1 MNSTQ
6 TYGKA
11 FWLLCL
17 NSFFFFL
24 SFSLLLGELPNY
36 LTQLGGQGLKGW
48 IIGLFTISALFGRLY
63 SGRWSDKF
71 GRKPMILI
79 GCIAA
84 AFSGLGYILFVSVAG
99 FLAIRFFHGFS
110 TGFGPT
116 GTTAMLSDIIPEHK
130 RGEAMGVLG
139 FCIQIGMAMGPYLGT
154 EIALEWGM
162 NRLFN
167 LSTLMAL
174 VSLALIFTLPETLP
188 AKRKFEGR
196 DLLIYLKAIYE
207 PQVLY
212 PMLVMLFS
220 VVLYGAIVTVLPD
233 VCMHMGFQNKS
244 SFMLAVTLSSMA
256 VRIFAGKWSDRYG
269 RIPIVFLGLLLQ
281 LIATIFLV
289 NIQTTSE
296 VIIASSIY
304 GMGTG
309 ILSPVLFAWAVDQSD
324 PQHRGRA
331 LSSLYIAMEAG
342 IGAGAVFGAQ
352 LFENS
357 NSNISLVFGMTAISI
372 FLGLLVAW
380 LAWRKKRHELG

>member
-24 SFSLLLGELPNY
+24 SFSLLLGELPQY
-36 LTQLGGQGLKGW
+36 LTLLGGAEYKGW
-48 IIGLFTISALFGRLY
+48 IIGLFTISALIGRLY

-84 AFSGLGYILFVSVAG
+84 AFSGLGYVLFVSIAG
-99 FLAIRFFHGFS
+99 FLAVRFFHGFS

-116 GTTAMLSDIIPEHK
+116 GTTAMLSDIIPENK

-139 FCIQIGMAMGPYLGT
+139 FCIQIGMALGPYLGT
-154 EIALEWGM
+154 EIAQKMGM
-162 NRLFN
+162 NSLFN
-167 LSTLMAL
+167 LSTLMAF

-188 AKRKFEGR
+188 AKRKFEPR
-196 DLLIYLKAIYE
+196 DLVIYLKAIYE
-207 PQVLY
+207 PQVIF

-220 VVLYGAIVTVLPD
+220 VILYGAIVTVLPD
-233 VCMHMGFQNKS
+233 VCMQLGFDNKS
-244 SFMLAVTLSSMA
+244 SFMLAVTLASMV
-256 VRIFAGKWSDRYG
+256 VRIFAGKWSDRWG
-269 RIPIVFLGLLLQ
+269 RIPIVFLGLGLQ
-281 LIATIFLV
+281 LVSTLFLL
-289 NIQTTSE
+289 NIQNQTD
-296 VIIASSIY
+296 VLVASAIY

-342 IGAGAVFGAQ
+342 IGTGAIVAAQ
-352 LFENS
+352 LFKNS
-357 NSNISLVFGMTAISI
+357 SSNVSLVFGMTSISI
-372 FLGLLVAW
+372 FLGLFFALVAW
-380 LAWRKKRHELG
+380 KKKRNGIA

>member
-24 SFSLLLGELPNY
+24 SFSLLIGELPNY
-36 LTQLGGQGLKGW
+36 LTLLGGQDYKGW
-48 IIGLFTISALFGRLY
+48 IIGIFTVSALIGRLY

-84 AFSGLGYILFVSVAG
+84 AFSGLGYVLFVSVAG
-99 FLAIRFFHGFS
+99 FLAVRFFHGFS
-110 TGFGPT
+110 TGFAPT
-116 GTTAMLSDIIPEHK
+116 GTTAMLSDIIPENK

-139 FCIQIGMAMGPYLGT
+139 FCIQIGMALGPYLGT

-167 LSTLMAL
+167 LSTVMAL
-174 VSLALIFTLPETLP
+174 ISLGLIFTLPETLP

-196 DLLIYLKAIYE
+196 DLVIYFKAIYE
-207 PQVLY
+207 PQVIF

-220 VVLYGAIVTVLPD
+220 VVLFGAIVTVLPD
-233 VCMHMGFQNKS
+233 VCTEMGFKNKS
-244 SFMLAVTLSSMA
+244 SFMLSVTLASMT
-256 VRIFAGKWSDRYG
+256 VRIFAGKWSDRWG
-269 RIPIVFLGLLLQ
+269 RIPIVFLGLILQ
-281 LIATIFLV
+281 LIATIFLMKLSSP
-289 NIQTTSE
+289 SE
-296 VIIASSIY
+296 VIVASAIY

-309 ILSPVLFAWAVDQSD
+309 ILSPVLFAWAVDLSD

-357 NSNISLVFGMTAISI
+357 SSNISLVFGMTSISI
-372 FLGLLVAW
+372 FLGLLTVGF
-380 LAWRKKRHELG
+380 AWRKK

>member
-24 SFSLLLGELPNY
+24 SFSLLLGELPQY
-36 LTQLGGQGLKGW
+36 LTLLGGVEFKGW
-48 IIGLFTISALFGRLY
+48 IIGLFTISALIGRLY

-84 AFSGLGYILFVSVAG
+84 AFSGLGYVLFVSVAG
-99 FLAIRFFHGFS
+99 FLAVRFFHGFS

-116 GTTAMLSDIIPEHK
+116 GTTAMLSDIIPENK

-139 FCIQIGMAMGPYLGT
+139 FCIQIGMALGPYLGT
-154 EIALEWGM
+154 EIALKMGM
-162 NRLFN
+162 NSLFN
-167 LSTLMAL
+167 LSTLMAF
-174 VSLALIFTLPETLP
+174 VSMALIFTLPETLP
-188 AKRKFEGR
+188 AKRKFEPR
-196 DLLIYLKAIYE
+196 DLVIYLKAIYE
-207 PQVLY
+207 PQVIF

-220 VVLYGAIVTVLPD
+220 VILYGAIVTVLPD
-233 VCMHMGFQNKS
+233 VCMQLGFANKS
-244 SFMLAVTLSSMA
+244 SFMLAVTLASMV
-256 VRIFAGKWSDRYG
+256 VRIFAGKWSDRWG
-269 RIPIVFLGLLLQ
+269 RIPIVFLGLGLQ
-281 LIATIFLV
+281 LVSTLFLL
-289 NIQTTSE
+289 NIQNQTD
-296 VIIASSIY
+296 VLVASAIY

-342 IGAGAVFGAQ
+342 IGTGAIVAAQ
-352 LFENS
+352 LFKNS
-357 NSNISLVFGMTAISI
+357 TSNVSLVFGMTSISI
-372 FLGLLVAW
+372 FLGLFFALVAW
-380 LAWRKKRHELG
+380 KKKRNGIA